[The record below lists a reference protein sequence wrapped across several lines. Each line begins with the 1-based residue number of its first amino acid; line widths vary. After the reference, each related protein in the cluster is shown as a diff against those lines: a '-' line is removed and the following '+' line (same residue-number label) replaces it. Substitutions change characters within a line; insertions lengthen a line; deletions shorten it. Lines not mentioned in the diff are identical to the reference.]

1 MVLIVCL
8 GQIMTMSANVT
19 LLVNS
24 KDCITT
30 YIVASRSLRSQVKLL
45 FF

>member
-19 LLVNS
+19 WLVN
-24 KDCITT
+24 
-30 YIVASRSLRSQVKLL
+30 LL
-45 FF
+45 KIA

>member
-19 LLVNS
+19 WLVNF

-30 YIVASRSLRSQVKLL
+30 YIVVSRSLRS
-45 FF
+45 